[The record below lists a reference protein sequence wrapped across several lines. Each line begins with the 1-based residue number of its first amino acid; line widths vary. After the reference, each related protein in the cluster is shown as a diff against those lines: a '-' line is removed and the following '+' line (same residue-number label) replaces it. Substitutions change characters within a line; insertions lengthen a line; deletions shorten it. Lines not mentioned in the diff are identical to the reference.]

1 MDNLPEI
8 LKLTVFISFIIVVFD
23 YFKEVE
29 KKIFYFS
36 CWACIL
42 AALCDPNTGG
52 FTNFGNLIV
61 AFLFFMAFNQRRKR
75 EMHKNNENE
84 TEKALKESI
93 EKKLKSYETVDD
105 FWKAMGIDHNS

>member
-8 LKLTVFISFIIVVFD
+8 LKLTVFISLIIVIFD
-23 YFKEVE
+23 YFKEVG

-42 AALCDPNTGG
+42 AALFDSNTGG
-52 FTNFGNLIV
+52 FTNFGNLIG
-61 AFLFFMAFNQRRKR
+61 AFLIFMAFNQRRKR
-75 EMHKNNENE
+75 EGNKHNE

-105 FWKAMGIDHNS
+105 FWKAMGIDPNS